1 MNRILL
7 CGPKSVGKSLL
18 TYTFSRYLDHRKVAA
33 KTVHLDPAAQRLSF
47 LPDVDVRHAFKGN
60 EPADVLAKA
69 FGDQVFMD
77 GLRALDAAVVLMDAP
92 SGLDWLLFSKWPRFC
107 DAAWLVTAQ
116 PASRHLMPALEDALG
131 VPVLNVVNQ
140 RQRLSG
146 HQKTLSLFSLSEP
159 KTEKTVFVNA
169 WEREGFVELHQ
180 HAVSSA

>member
-1 MNRILL
+1 MSRILV

-18 TYTFSRYLDHRKVAA
+18 TYTFSRYLDHRKVSA

-47 LPDVDVRHAFKGN
+47 LPDVDVRHSFKGDDAA
-60 EPADVLAKA
+60 EVL
-69 FGDQVFMD
+69 GRVFSD
-77 GLRALDAAVVLMDAP
+77 PFFTERLKALDANVVLMDAP
-92 SGLDWLLFSKWPRFC
+92 SGLDWLLFSKWPKFFE
-107 DAAWLVTAQ
+107 APWLVTAQ
-116 PASRHLMPALEDALG
+116 PASRHLVPALEDAVG

-180 HAVSSA
+180 HAVTTH